1 MLRPLLTLSLAWTA
15 APLAAQVDLGQAPQ
29 DGRLYPRELTTG
41 TATAPVTG
49 AVTLAAQDRLH
60 LVVRRD
66 GAPWW
71 SGSVDLAYAGGSA
84 PFAFQPVIE
93 AGLHDYRFTLHLE
106 ASGQSQPVW
115 SAEHVVC
122 GDAFLVCGQSN
133 AVASDYHN
141 ENLANRDQSPWVRSF
156 GTASLSAAAVVADH
170 EWRMAEGEEMYGPGA
185 VGAWALRAGRLL
197 VERFG
202 VPVALINGAVGGT
215 VIQAHQRDDADPE
228 NLNTIYGR
236 LLYRAREAGVDLNA
250 RAMLWHQGESDGA
263 NDPVVYF
270 DRFTALRDDW
280 LEDYPS
286 LEQLFVFQIRKG
298 CAVPDMDIREAQ
310 RRFGDLF
317 PDLTVLPT
325 AGIDAHDG
333 CHFYTEGYQR
343 MGEWMAAAVAA
354 RLHGLGLP
362 PEAAPPNVR
371 EARFTSA
378 ARDRIELV
386 FRDPAQEIVL
396 EPGIEA
402 RLKLRDGVAET
413 VVQATAARGRVFL
426 QLSGPT
432 AATRVAYIGQALEG
446 PWILNRRGVGA
457 FTFEIPILP

>member
-1 MLRPLLTLSLAWTA
+1 
-15 APLAAQVDLGQAPQ
+15 
-29 DGRLYPRELTTG
+29 
-41 TATAPVTG
+41 
-49 AVTLAAQDRLH
+49 
-60 LVVRRD
+60 
-66 GAPWW
+66 
-71 SGSVDLAYAGGSA
+71 
-84 PFAFQPVIE
+84 
-93 AGLHDYRFTLHLE
+93 
-106 ASGQSQPVW
+106 
-115 SAEHVVC
+115 
-122 GDAFLVCGQSN
+122 
-133 AVASDYHN
+133 
-141 ENLANRDQSPWVRSF
+141 
-156 GTASLSAAAVVADH
+156 
-170 EWRMAEGEEMYGPGA
+170 
-185 VGAWALRAGRLL
+185 
-197 VERFG
+197 